1 MVQLHLLVVQSERE
15 GQRSQ
20 NVVIGQDAQY
30 PPQSQTQ
37 ASTVVLE
44 VAVVDEHEARLKEKE
59 KGEDGLVDILRGG
72 VREKERERGRG
83 RERERERERERG
95 ERERSVYKAAEYT
108 LFSSFQHTVI
118 PIFPP

>member
-72 VREKERERGRG
+72 VREKERERGG
-83 RERERERERERG
+83 ERERERERG

-118 PIFPP
+118 PTFPP